1 VSFSNVSAVTYK
13 SARRGGGVV
22 NRAGQGAS
30 PVPPS
35 LCISENIKRLVQYSS
50 CIPRLEK
57 VKIIGAKGISTL
69 CLAITDKHEKYI
81 LKKNT
86 IVSRIVYLQK
96 RNHALT

>member
-50 CIPRLEK
+50 CIPKIRESE
-57 VKIIGAKGISTL
+57 IIGAEGISTL
-69 CLAITDKHEKYI
+69 WLAITDKH
-81 LKKNT
+81 
-86 IVSRIVYLQK
+86 
-96 RNHALT
+96 